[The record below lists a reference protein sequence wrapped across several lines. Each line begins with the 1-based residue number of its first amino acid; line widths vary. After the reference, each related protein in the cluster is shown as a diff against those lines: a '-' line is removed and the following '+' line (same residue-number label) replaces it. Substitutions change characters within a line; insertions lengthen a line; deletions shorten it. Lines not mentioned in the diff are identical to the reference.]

1 MPDSFDAM
9 DEAEELRQLEESMW
23 RPETRFDRRYMES
36 VLAPDFF
43 EFGRSGRTYGR
54 DEILAM
60 EAQEIRARLP
70 LEGFRVV
77 WIASDVRLVTY
88 VSAIE
93 ADRAERANRSSLW
106 QRTPSGWRLRFH
118 QGTATTG

>member
-9 DEAEELRQLEESMW
+9 DEVEELRQLEESMW
-23 RPETRFDRRYMES
+23 RPAMQFDRRYMGS

-43 EFGRSGRTYGR
+43 EFGRGGRTYGR

-60 EAQEIRARLP
+60 EAQEIARLP
-70 LEGFRVV
+70 LEGFRVA
-77 WIASDVRLVTY
+77 WRASDVRLVTY

-93 ADRAERANRSSLW
+93 ADRANRSSLW
-106 QRTPSGWRLRFH
+106 RRTPSGWRLRFH